1 MAKEFRKGKDPA
13 TCKLFA
19 EVVAQ
24 EAENFLYT
32 LFLQGIDEPECV
44 NINLSSKQ
52 DIESS
57 PLSPKSSKVSMDR
70 ASGKQPLLF
79 IGQLYIHG

>member
-19 EVVAQ
+19 EAVVQ
-24 EAENFLYT
+24 GAENFLYT

-44 NINLSSKQ
+44 YINLSSKP
-52 DIESS
+52 DIENSS
-57 PLSPKSSKVSMDR
+57 MSPKSQTSMDR
-70 ASGKQPLLF
+70 ASGKQ
-79 IGQLYIHG
+79 LYQYHARNF